1 MIGEKF
7 TLMQYPVHAIL
18 GLIDAGQFVIPEIQ
32 RPFVWKRKQV
42 RDLIDSLYNG
52 YPTGYII
59 TWKNPD
65 VKTKDGTIAGGKH
78 VLIDGQQ
85 RITALMAAIS
95 GLSVLDQDFQS
106 RPHSDCF

>member
-1 MIGEKF
+1 MTGEKF
-7 TLMQYPVHAIL
+7 TLLQYPIKGIL
-18 GLIDAGQFVIPEIQ
+18 GLIETEQFVIPEIQ

-65 VKTKDGTIAGGKH
+65 VKTKDGGVDRWSTTHYGVNGRYCW
-78 VLIDGQQ
+78 Q
-85 RITALMAAIS
+85 RGS
-95 GLSVLDQDFQS
+95 
-106 RPHSDCF
+106 